1 MALEYRVPA
10 EDELR
15 GSLDAAATAFGEH
28 VEDENFERY
37 RQIFP
42 RDRVLTAFD
51 NGTPVGLTLSVPF
64 ELTVPGDFVE
74 AAGVTF
80 VGVSPTHRRRGI
92 LTTLMQR
99 QLQDVHE
106 RGEPVAILWASEPVI
121 YGRYGYGIAAPVAA
135 IEGERAGFAL
145 RGDDGPRGAVRL
157 ISEEEAGELFQPLY
171 ERVRRARP
179 GMISRTDEW
188 WKLQRLRDSEEDRRG
203 AGPKFFLVL
212 ELDGEPAGYA
222 MYRIR
227 SRWERGFP
235 HGQVLVVEV
244 IAPTWEAEREL
255 WRFLFAID
263 LTDKVSLFPFDPASP
278 LFLDVVDARRL
289 QLTMSDGMWLRLV
302 DVEAALRK
310 RAFDDGE
317 PVVLDV
323 RDALLPLNEG
333 SYRVGDGVARTDER
347 PDLRLSVGDLASAY
361 LGAFTFAE
369 LNRAGRVEEL
379 RPGAL
384 EAADRLFRTPQR
396 PWCAEVF

>member
-28 VEDENFERY
+28 VDDDNFERY

-42 RDRVLTAFD
+42 LDRVLTAFD
-51 NGTPVGLTLSVPF
+51 DGTPVGLTLSVPF
-64 ELTVPGDFVE
+64 ELTVPDDFVG

-106 RGEPVAILWASEPVI
+106 RGEPVAILWASEPAI

-135 IEGERAGFAL
+135 IECDRAGFAF
-145 RGDDGPRGAVRL
+145 RGDDVPRGAIRL
-157 ISEEEAGELFQPLY
+157 VSEEAAGELFPPLY
-171 ERVRRARP
+171 ERVRRSRP
-179 GMISRTDEW
+179 GMISRSDEW
-188 WKLQRLRDSEEDRRG
+188 WKLQRLGDPEEGRQG
-203 AGPKFFLVL
+203 AGPKFYVVL

-227 SRWERGFP
+227 GRWEQGFP
-235 HGQVLVVEV
+235 HGQVLVVEA

-263 LTDKVSLFPFDPASP
+263 LTEKVSLFPFDPASP

-289 QLTMSDGMWLRLV
+289 RLTMADGLWLRLV

-310 RAFDDGE
+310 RAFDEGD

-323 RDALLPLNEG
+323 RDALLPQNEG
-333 SYRVGDGVARTDER
+333 SYRVGGGAERTDEQ
-347 PDLRLSVGDLASAY
+347 PELRLSVADLASAY

-369 LNRAGRVEEL
+369 LNQAGRAEEL
-379 RPGAL
+379 RRGAL